1 MFISSQES
9 SHRMKM
15 LQFNTNG
22 ILLKTFHKNPG
33 YTIFNIRIYE
43 HLRLD
48 DDPKIQCKNYMKPKD
63 YAEVVWSICNVLQYF
78 HFQCLDEDFKDQVMN
93 ALNCSPPY
101 ITDKKDLW
109 CKESMNM
116 SLDAESLLIQIN
128 NGKMQ
133 SKTCLPP
140 CKITR

>member
-48 DDPKIQCKNYMKPKD
+48 DDPKIQCKNYMKPKE
-63 YAEVVWSICNVLQYF
+63 YAEVVWYGAFVMFCSIF
-78 HFQCLDEDFKDQVMN
+78 IFS
-93 ALNCSPPY
+93 ALTR
-101 ITDKKDLW
+101 IL
-109 CKESMNM
+109 
-116 SLDAESLLIQIN
+116 
-128 NGKMQ
+128 
-133 SKTCLPP
+133 
-140 CKITR
+140 KIKL